1 MEFFSPPFVNESQPL
16 VVYQNNS
23 GQVCELLSG
32 SAAVLTLVNPDKLNV
47 SFMGTLI
54 LYISNEYVQDSYSVF
69 CRVSTTEGYYSTIS
83 STYFT
88 VMKRKVADH
97 RYIEVY
103 VNC

>member
-16 VVYQNNS
+16 VVYRNNS

-32 SAAVLTLVNPDKLNV
+32 SAAVLTLVNPDQLNV

-69 CRVSTTEGYYSTIS
+69 CRVSTTEGYSTVS

-97 RYIEVY
+97 RYIEAY
-103 VNC
+103 INC